1 MLRGAETLFQQHRIR
16 RAIIEIIPRMWD
28 IGRVSDSITKRNETQ
43 ENTARERQFDII
55 ARIMGYGYVF
65 TWANMD
71 WGIIPRHAIRYSMQT
86 NAMAMGQTFTIP
98 VDMKEMMLLKKC
110 VDWDVTLT
118 IAP

>member
-1 MLRGAETLFQQHRIR
+1 
-16 RAIIEIIPRMWD
+16 
-28 IGRVSDSITKRNETQ
+28 
-43 ENTARERQFDII
+43 
-55 ARIMGYGYVF
+55 
-65 TWANMD
+65 MD